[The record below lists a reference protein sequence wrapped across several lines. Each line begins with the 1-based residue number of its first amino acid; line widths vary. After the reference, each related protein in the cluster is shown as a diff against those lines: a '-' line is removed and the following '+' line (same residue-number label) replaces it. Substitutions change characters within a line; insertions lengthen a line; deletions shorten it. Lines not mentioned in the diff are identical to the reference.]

1 MGKYGY
7 KFIGNDGFAIQ
18 LGKKHDESLSSEQSH
33 NVNNNITV
41 NITLADG
48 QTLKTGSCE
57 NPEDVSETEQKIA
70 DCIYKIIEQRIK
82 SLAQEQSANVN
93 NNITVNIK
101 LADGQTSKTSSC
113 EKPENM
119 TDSDQ
124 KMADCVSKLAIS
136 LAKHKQK
143 YNL

>member
-7 KFIGNDGFAIQ
+7 KFIGNAGFASQ
-18 LGKKHDESLSSEQSH
+18 FEARKSLSSEQSH

-48 QTLKTGSCE
+48 QTLKTGSSE
-57 NPEDVSETEQKIA
+57 NPEDVSATEQKIA
-70 DCIYKIIEQRIK
+70 DCIYKIIEQRVK
-82 SLAQEQSANVN
+82 SLAQEQSADVN

-101 LADGQTSKTSSC
+101 LADGQTSKNGSC
-113 EKPENM
+113 EKPDNATASEQN
-119 TDSDQ
+119 
-124 KMADCVSKLAIS
+124 MADCVSKLAIS